1 MAVLIDG
8 HCHPVLASDVDEPAF
23 ARWCTEADRPAPA
36 GVSYLDSQLGLA
48 VRRWCPPVLGLRPHA
63 PIAEYLRRRAELGW
77 RGATA
82 ALLRAAG
89 LGALLVDTGLGGE
102 ELVDPATL
110 GELAGASVHE
120 VVRLERVA
128 ETLPALV
135 DAADFAEVYQAELAV
150 RVAGAVAV

>member
-48 VRRWCPPVLGLRPHA
+48 VRRWCPPVLGLSPHA
-63 PIAEYLRRRAELGW
+63 PIADYLRRRAELGW
-77 RGATA
+77 RDATS

-89 LGALLVDTGLGGE
+89 LGALLVDTGFGGE

-110 GELAGASVHE
+110 GELAGANVHE

-128 ETLPALV
+128 ETLPGHVA
-135 DAADFAEVYQAELAV
+135 AADFA
-150 RVAGAVAV
+150 